1 MLSKALQEHPD
12 QGAQPVFVYP
22 QHDKLSQAWILATPS
37 SSTHLPSVVFRE
49 HMVAHLCLPSPACQ
63 AKLDQQVGQ
72 DGAVVDK
79 FGDNVL
85 CAHLPFDTWRQN
97 MMTARWPWW
106 SVQTMLM

>member
-22 QHDKLSQAWILATPS
+22 QQDKLSQAWILATPS

-72 DGAVVDK
+72 DGAWLISLVTMFCVPTSPLTPGDK
-79 FGDNVL
+79 
-85 CAHLPFDTWRQN
+85 T
-97 MMTARWPWW
+97 
-106 SVQTMLM
+106 